1 VSNLLKKRMKKTK
14 LPTDLNRR
22 NFLTGTVAAL
32 MLPLAQSF
40 ALEEALPDSL
50 IRPRALRPGE
60 TVGVITPSTP
70 VTDPD
75 RLALVTR
82 TLNHFGLRAKVGKNV
97 GRHSVDFAASVD
109 ERLDDLHAMFR
120 DKEVAAVF
128 ALRGGYGAGHLLDR
142 IDYDLIRRNPKI
154 FLGFSDITALHL
166 AIHKRARLVTFHGP
180 VITSSFTDYT
190 QANFRKALFETQPIG
205 KVTNPHEDNELRPK
219 HVLRTIRQG
228 TATGPLIGGNL
239 SLITATMGTP
249 FEVETRGTIFFIEDV
264 GEEPYRVD
272 RMLTQLRL
280 AGKFD
285 GVAGVIFGECD
296 GCGPSDYKPSFAS
309 PYTLGEVVD
318 NILGK
323 LKVPVLSG
331 LTIGHTADQLTLPL
345 GVTATL
351 DADNGTLDIKES
363 GVI

>member
-1 VSNLLKKRMKKTK
+1 M
-14 LPTDLNRR
+14 NRR
-22 NFLTGTVAAL
+22 NFLASAGAVFT
-32 MLPLAQSF
+32 LPSINPFINASTLADG
-40 ALEEALPDSL
+40 LT
-50 IRPRALRPGE
+50 RPRALRTSD

-82 TLNHFGLRAKVGKNV
+82 TLNFFGLRAKVGKNV

-120 DKEVAAVF
+120 DKEVNAVF
-128 ALRGGYGAGHLLDR
+128 ALRGGYGCGQLLDR
-142 IDYDLIRRNPKI
+142 VDYDLIRRNPKI

-166 AIHKRARLVTFHGP
+166 AIHKRSRLVTFHGP
-180 VITSSFTDYT
+180 VITSSFTEYT
-190 QANFRKALFETQPIG
+190 QQSFRKALFETQPIG
-205 KVTNPHEDNELRPK
+205 KLTNPQEDNELRP
-219 HVLRTIRQG
+219 HHTLRTIRRG

-249 FEVETRGTIFFIEDV
+249 FEIETRGTIFFIEDV
-264 GEEPYRVD
+264 GEEAYRVD

-285 GVAGVIFGECD
+285 EVAGVIFGECD
-296 GCGPSDYKPSFAS
+296 GCGPSDYKPSFAT

-318 NILGK
+318 NMLGK

-345 GVTATL
+345 GVTAML
-351 DADNGTLDIKES
+351 DADNGILDIKEA

>member
-1 VSNLLKKRMKKTK
+1 M
-14 LPTDLNRR
+14 NRR
-22 NFLTGTVAAL
+22 NFLASASAAL
-32 MLPLAQSF
+32 TLPLINRYINASTI
-40 ALEEALPDSL
+40 PDGL
-50 IRPRALRPGE
+50 IRPKALRAGD

-82 TLNHFGLRAKVGKNV
+82 TLNFFGLRAKVGKNV

-109 ERLDDLHAMFR
+109 ERLDDLHSMFR
-120 DKEVAAVF
+120 DKDVSAVF
-128 ALRGGYGAGHLLDR
+128 ALRGGYGCGQLLDR
-142 IDYDLIRRNPKI
+142 VDYDLIRRNPKI

-180 VITSSFTDYT
+180 VITSSFTEYT
-190 QANFRKALFETQPIG
+190 QQYFRKALFETQPLG
-205 KVTNPHEDNELRPK
+205 KLTNPPEDNELRPK
-219 HVLRTIRQG
+219 HALRTIRRG

-249 FEVETRGTIFFIEDV
+249 FEVETQGAIFFIEDV
-264 GEEPYRVD
+264 GEEAYRID

-285 GVAGVIFGECD
+285 EAAGVVFGECD
-296 GCGPSDYKPSFAS
+296 GCGPGDYKPSFAT

-331 LTIGHTADQLTLPL
+331 LTIGHTSDQLTLPL
-345 GVTATL
+345 GVAATL
-351 DADNGTLDIKES
+351 DADNGTLEIKGA
-363 GVI
+363 GVV

>member
-1 VSNLLKKRMKKTK
+1 M
-14 LPTDLNRR
+14 NRR
-22 NFLTGTVAAL
+22 NFLASAGATLT
-32 MLPLAQSF
+32 LPLINRSIKATTI
-40 ALEEALPDSL
+40 PDGL
-50 IRPRALRPGE
+50 IRPKALRPGD

-82 TLNHFGLRAKVGKNV
+82 TLNFFGLRAKVGKNV

-109 ERLDDLHAMFR
+109 ERLDDLHSMFR
-120 DKEVAAVF
+120 DKEVSAVF
-128 ALRGGYGAGHLLDR
+128 ALRGGYGCGHLLDR
-142 IDYDLIRRNPKI
+142 VDYDLIRRNPKI

-190 QANFRKALFETQPIG
+190 QQYFRKALFETQPIG
-205 KVTNPHEDNELRPK
+205 KLTNPHEDNELRPK
-219 HVLRTIRQG
+219 HTLRTIRRG

-249 FEVETRGTIFFIEDV
+249 FEIETRGAIFFIEDV
-264 GEEPYRVD
+264 GEEAYRID

-296 GCGPSDYKPSFAS
+296 GCGPGDYKPSFAS

-318 NILGK
+318 NILGP

-345 GVTATL
+345 GVTAKL
-351 DADNGTLDIKES
+351 DADNGTLEIMEAA
-363 GVI
+363 VV

>member
-1 VSNLLKKRMKKTK
+1 M
-14 LPTDLNRR
+14 NRR
-22 NFLTGTVAAL
+22 NFLASAGAVLT
-32 MLPLAQSF
+32 LPSINRFINASTI
-40 ALEEALPDSL
+40 PDGL
-50 IRPRALRPGE
+50 IRPKALRAGD

-82 TLNHFGLRAKVGKNV
+82 TLNFFGLRAKVGKNV

-109 ERLDDLHAMFR
+109 ERLDDLHTMFR
-120 DKEVAAVF
+120 DKDVSAVF
-128 ALRGGYGAGHLLDR
+128 ALRGGYGCGQLLDR
-142 IDYDLIRRNPKI
+142 VDYDLIRRNPKI

-180 VITSSFTDYT
+180 VITSSFTEYT
-190 QANFRKALFETQPIG
+190 QQSFRKALFTSQPIG
-205 KVTNPHEDNELRPK
+205 KLTNPHEDNELRPR
-219 HVLRTIRQG
+219 HALRTIRRG

-249 FEVETRGTIFFIEDV
+249 FEIETRGAVFFIEDV
-264 GEEPYRVD
+264 GEEAYRVD

-285 GVAGVIFGECD
+285 EVAGVIFGECD
-296 GCGPSDYKPSFAS
+296 GCGPSDYKPSFAT

-331 LTIGHTADQLTLPL
+331 LTIGHTSDQLTLPL
-345 GVTATL
+345 GVTAAL
-351 DADNGTLDIKES
+351 DADNGILDIKEA
-363 GVI
+363 GVV

>member
-1 VSNLLKKRMKKTK
+1 MRSKETK
-14 LPTDLNRR
+14 NGLEINRR
-22 NFLTGTVAAL
+22 HFLAGIAAAATY
-32 MLPLAQSF
+32 PLARTIAKAEF
-40 ALEEALPDSL
+40 LPEGL
-50 IRPRALRPGE
+50 IRPKALRPGD

-75 RLALVTR
+75 RLATVGR
-82 TLNHFGLRAKVGKNV
+82 TLNYFGLRAKVGKNV

-109 ERLDDLHAMFR
+109 ERLDDLHSMFKDR
-120 DKEVAAVF
+120 DVSAVF
-128 ALRGGYGAGHLLDR
+128 ALRGGYGAGQLLDR

-154 FLGFSDITALHL
+154 LLGFSDITALHL

-180 VITSSFTDYT
+180 VVTSSFTDYT
-190 QANFRKALFETQPIG
+190 QTYFRKALFETQPVG
-205 KVTNPHEDNELRPK
+205 KVSNPSEGNGLRPK
-219 HVLRTIRQG
+219 HVLRTIRPG
-228 TATGPLIGGNL
+228 AATGPLVGGNL
-239 SLITATMGTP
+239 SLVTALMGTP
-249 FEVETRGTIFFIEDV
+249 FEIETRGAIFFIEDV
-264 GEEPYRVD
+264 GEEAYRID

-296 GCGPSDYKPSFAS
+296 GCGPSDYKPSFSS
-309 PYTLGEVVD
+309 PYTLGEVLD

-351 DADNGTLDIKES
+351 DASEGVLEIKEA
-363 GVI
+363 GVV

>member
-1 VSNLLKKRMKKTK
+1 MAGTIAS
-14 LPTDLNRR
+14 
-22 NFLTGTVAAL
+22 LTF
-32 MLPLAQSF
+32 PLARGI
-40 ALEEALPDSL
+40 AKAEPLPDGL
-50 IRPRALRPGE
+50 IRPKALRAGE

-82 TLNHFGLRAKVGKNV
+82 TLSFFGMRAKVGKNV

-109 ERLDDLHAMFR
+109 ERLDDLHSMFR
-120 DKEVAAVF
+120 DKEVSAVF

-190 QANFRKALFETQPIG
+190 QQYFHKALFETQPVG
-205 KVTNPHEDNELRPK
+205 KVTNPRETNELRPR
-219 HVLRTIRQG
+219 HTLRTIRPG
-228 TATGPLIGGNL
+228 TATGPLVGGNL

-249 FEVETRGTIFFIEDV
+249 FEIETRGTIFFIEDV

-285 GVAGVIFGECD
+285 EAAGVIFGECD

-351 DADNGTLDIKES
+351 DADNGTLEIKES
-363 GVI
+363 GVV

>member
-1 VSNLLKKRMKKTK
+1 M
-14 LPTDLNRR
+14 
-22 NFLTGTVAAL
+22 
-32 MLPLAQSF
+32 
-40 ALEEALPDSL
+40 PDGL
-50 IRPRALRPGE
+50 IRPKALRSGD

-82 TLNHFGLRAKVGKNV
+82 TLNFFGLRAKVGKNV
-97 GRHSVDFAASVD
+97 GRHSVDYAASVD

-120 DKEVAAVF
+120 DREVNAVF

-166 AIHKRARLVTFHGP
+166 AIHRRARLVTFHGP

-190 QANFRKALFETQPIG
+190 QTNFHKALFETQAVG
-205 KVTNPHEDNELRPK
+205 KVTNPHENNELRPR
-219 HVLRTIRQG
+219 HALRTIRPG
-228 TATGPLIGGNL
+228 TATGPLVGGNL
-239 SLITATMGTP
+239 SLIVATMGTP
-249 FEVETRGTIFFIEDV
+249 FEIETRGRILFVEDT
-264 GEEPYRVD
+264 GEEPYRID

-285 GVAGVIFGECD
+285 DVAGVIFGECD
-296 GCGPSDYKPSFAS
+296 GCGPNDYKPSFSS
-309 PYTLGEVVD
+309 PYSLGEVVD
-318 NILGK
+318 NLLGK

-351 DADNGTLDIKES
+351 DADGGTLELKEA

>member
-1 VSNLLKKRMKKTK
+1 M
-14 LPTDLNRR
+14 NRR
-22 NFLTGTVAAL
+22 NFLASASAAL
-32 MLPLAQSF
+32 TLPLINRHINAS
-40 ALEEALPDSL
+40 AIPDGL
-50 IRPRALRPGE
+50 IRPKALRAGD

-82 TLNHFGLRAKVGKNV
+82 TLNFFGLHAKVGKNV

-109 ERLDDLHAMFR
+109 ERLDDLHSMFR
-120 DKEVAAVF
+120 DKDVSAVF
-128 ALRGGYGAGHLLDR
+128 ALRGGYGCGQLLDR
-142 IDYDLIRRNPKI
+142 VDYDLIRRNTKI

-180 VITSSFTDYT
+180 VITSSFTEYT
-190 QANFRKALFETQPIG
+190 QQYFRKALFETQPLG
-205 KVTNPHEDNELRPK
+205 KLTNPPEDNELRPK
-219 HVLRTIRQG
+219 HALRTIRRG

-249 FEVETRGTIFFIEDV
+249 FEIETRGAIFFIEDV
-264 GEEPYRVD
+264 GEEAYRVD

-285 GVAGVIFGECD
+285 EAAGVIFGECD
-296 GCGPSDYKPSFAS
+296 GCGPGDYKPSFAT

-331 LTIGHTADQLTLPL
+331 LTIGHTSDQLTLPL
-345 GVTATL
+345 GVAATL
-351 DADNGTLDIKES
+351 DADNGTLEIKEA
-363 GVI
+363 GVV